1 MNSNHTPERFPILTI
16 FCLVWIG
23 FEVALSAA
31 YLHLTRQPPTPPV
44 SVALARL
51 FVGAGLTDNSIVPLL
66 VDGRHFT
73 SRQWLDAAHTPAGA
87 STLRASDW
95 LLIYLPIFSIFL
107 TVLSI
112 WTARRWRKKRAPKL
126 LRGVQVI
133 RR

>member
-1 MNSNHTPERFPILTI
+1 MNTNTPERFPILTI
-16 FCLVWIG
+16 FCLIFLGWQIALAAVYFWIAH
-23 FEVALSAA
+23 E
-31 YLHLTRQPPTPPV
+31 PPTPPV

-73 SRQWLDAAHTPAGA
+73 ARQWLDAAHTPAGA

-95 LLIYLPIFSIFL
+95 LLVYIPIFSVFL
-107 TVLSI
+107 TLLSML
-112 WTARRWRKKRAPKL
+112 TGRRWRKKRAHKL
-126 LRGVQVI
+126 VRGVQVI